1 MPDDHRDTDQSVDNL
16 LETAVR
22 KERDRC
28 IAIVE
33 RWASDHGRHGFAQPS
48 EKHAFLTRLAAALR
62 SD

>member
-1 MPDDHRDTDQSVDNL
+1 MPDHHRDRDQSVDIL

-22 KERDRC
+22 NERDRC

-33 RWASDHGRHGFAQPS
+33 RWASDHGRNGLAQPS